1 MQGFSEQDEHTC
13 MPECESQNLRLIN
26 HHFTTLSGHCHRYL
40 SQNWNSDGHFEMLN
54 GSVILSVLELWHKT
68 LKFLFLVFN
77 DFVRKKKCESKKG
90 FLSFMLQLRGLLW
103 MVTCTEKRPLLRKN
117 SKFSFLQSGQNK
129 TRIYIQT
136 IQEIWCS
143 LGYNL

>member
-13 MPECESQNLRLIN
+13 MLECESQNLRLIN

-77 DFVRKKKCESKKG
+77 DFVRKKNVKVKKD
-90 FLSFMLQLRGLLW
+90 FLALCCNWEDFYGWWLVQ
-103 MVTCTEKRPLLRKN
+103 RKGQN

-136 IQEIWCS
+136 IQEISCS
-143 LGYNL
+143 LGCNL